1 MFTACF
7 HRRTPTPSD
16 KTGFSPFI
24 SEGKVADRSE

>member
-7 HRRTPTPSD
+7 NGRTPNPSD
-16 KTGFSPFI
+16 KRGFSPFI